1 MIFRLGTGLVAL
13 FIAVGPARATPY
25 TYTTIDDPFAVA
37 NGNTTA
43 ADINSSGVVTG
54 FYTDAS
60 GVTHGF
66 VDSSGS
72 FSTLDVPS
80 TLAVDGEIINAT
92 TPYRINDSGVIAG
105 SYNASNTLT
114 GHGFVDNGGSFS
126 AINVPS
132 TLAPPGSTV
141 GSATTQ
147 VTGLNNLGVLA
158 GTYFTTDGVPHS
170 FVDANG
176 SFTEVDDPLGTLGT
190 TVTGINNSGDLS
202 GVYYDS
208 LGTHGFIDIGGV
220 FTPIVDPLA
229 AAGGFDT
236 LVEGIND
243 ANSVVGEYVDNSNV
257 DHGFLD
263 IGGIFTPIDD
273 PLATIGTIVIG
284 INDMDEVVGY
294 YGDTTGIHGFVAVP
308 EAAIVPEP
316 ASLVLLITGLAG
328 LGAVRRLATAR
339 GRAA

>member
-1 MIFRLGTGLVAL
+1 MLFRLGTALVAL

-80 TLAVDGEIINAT
+80 TLAVDGEIINGT
-92 TPYRINDSGVIAG
+92 MPYRINDSGVIAG

-114 GHGFVDNGGSFS
+114 DHGFLDNGGSFS

-141 GSATTQ
+141 GSGTTQ
-147 VTGLNNLGVLA
+147 VTGLNNFGVLA
-158 GTYFTTDGVPHS
+158 GTYSTTDGVQHS

-190 TVTGINNSGDLS
+190 TVSGINNSGDLS
-202 GVYYDS
+202 GVYSDS

-220 FTPIVDPLA
+220 FMPVVDPLA

-243 ANSVVGEYVDNSNV
+243 ANSVVGEYVDNSV
-257 DHGFLD
+257 YYGFLD
-263 IGGIFTPIDD
+263 IGGSFTPIDD
-273 PLATIGTIVIG
+273 PLATIGTIVLG

-294 YGDTTGIHGFVAVP
+294 YGDTTGIHGFVA
-308 EAAIVPEP
+308 EAATVPEP

-328 LGAVRRLATAR
+328 LGAVRRLARAR